1 MSEVAFANEDRLK
14 LKSGV
19 VFDFVKLGTFL
30 NSYIELQ
37 DRIIFHFFHD
47 VEQRQPTFNLC
58 RNIFCYSKQDGH
70 LIWQIEQ
77 PYGRDHQPLE
87 AVYKNIKLYVKQE
100 DGAYERFSDMNEY
113 PWDDEVP
120 GTFYPK
126 PFRYGTDK
134 LSTMTLAEYPS
145 EYWVDYETG
154 KVEWFAIH
162 QKI

>member
-1 MSEVAFANEDRLK
+1 MSAVIKVDKSRIK
-14 LKSGV
+14 LCNGV
-19 VFDFVKLGTFL
+19 EINPIEFGGRIQ
-30 NSYIELQ
+30 SYLELQ
-37 DRIIFHFFHD
+37 DRIILHLYHNT
-47 VEQRQPTFNLC
+47 RYSKPNYNIY

-87 AVYKNIKLYVKQE
+87 AVYKNINLKVKQK
-100 DGAYERFSDMNEY
+100 DGTYDYAHESIQHGDRIWGKVYL
-113 PWDDEVP
+113 
-120 GTFYPK
+120 K
-126 PFRYGTDK
+126 PFRYGVDK
-134 LSTMTLAEYPS
+134 LEAMTLAEYPS